1 MLRTSLLSLALIPLV
16 ACSGSDDTK
25 DTSTDT
31 GWQDTADTQDTSD
44 TTDTA
49 DTEDTSTT
57 DAAVGSYLLAIDGAV
72 SNLVQ
77 TGDDTDDLDAFSDCG
92 TSLPVAGPTL
102 TLAVSGT
109 GTRNTAGA
117 TDVPDFQGTLT
128 YDTTRDGVVE
138 CDSDVA
144 FTGTTY
150 TGDCY
155 GCSFAFEIDAAETAA
170 AGSDACTLDP
180 FLSYVADDM
189 VGLAW
194 WESYEGYYG
203 TYTNLFASFGTAYNY
218 YYQEE
223 YTDFNVL
230 GYDGGGVGS
239 ITVDGDAVAWQVA
252 SESVEAVVP
261 TGPVTGTVS
270 GTGDVDCA
278 GETFDI
284 WTVDVEAG
292 GEVTFTLDTVALESA
307 FDPQIFIVGPDAC
320 YGASA
325 DDSFDCSFPPPEYQ
339 CPGVTLA
346 PEVAGTYSVI
356 VANLGSCAAE
366 G

>member
-1 MLRTSLLSLALIPLV
+1 MLRTSLLSLALVPLV
-16 ACSGSDDTK
+16 ACGGADQTK
-25 DTSTDT
+25 DTAADT
-31 GWQDTADTQDTSD
+31 GTDTADTQDTSD
-44 TTDTA
+44 TTDT
-49 DTEDTSTT
+49 EDTSEPA
-57 DAAVGSYLLAIDGAV
+57 AAVGAYVLAIDGAV

-77 TGDDTDDLDAFSDCG
+77 TGDDTDDLDAFTDCG
-92 TSLPVAGPTL
+92 TSLPAAGPTV
-102 TLAVSGT
+102 TLAVNGT
-109 GTRNTAGA
+109 GTRNTAG
-117 TDVPDFQGTLT
+117 TPDVPDFQGSLT

-144 FTGTTY
+144 FTGSTY
-150 TGDCY
+150 TGDCF
-155 GCSFAFEIDAAETAA
+155 GCSFAFEIDASETAS
-170 AGSDACTLDP
+170 AGTDGCELDP

-203 TYTNLFASFGTAYNY
+203 TYTNLFASFGTAYSY

-230 GYDGGGVGS
+230 GYDGGGMGTM
-239 ITVDGDAVAWQVA
+239 TVDGDAVAWQVA
-252 SESVEAVVP
+252 MEAVDAVVP
-261 TGPVTGTVS
+261 TAPATGTVS
-270 GTGDVDCA
+270 GTGDVDCS
-278 GETFDI
+278 GETYDV

-292 GEVTFTLDTVALESA
+292 GEVTFTLDTVALETA
-307 FDPQIFIVGPDAC
+307 FDPVIYIVGPDAC

-325 DDSFDCSFPPPEYQ
+325 DDTFDCTFPPPEYQ

-356 VANLGSCAAE
+356 VVNYGTCAAE